1 MKIDNALILCDERIN
16 SIKEEIA
23 QYKDMEQAAKDAQSK
38 LTQLLIQ
45 HYVEKT
51 KEDLLSGLEFGDK
64 VSVTVKYDSYYFANE
79 KPEVRVE
86 EGYLDNVY
94 VDRFYTMNYIK
105 DYIRVSFNK
114 LKKDGTKSLRTFDYA
129 AYRIV
134 KIEKI

>member
-1 MKIDNALILCDERIN
+1 MKIDKSLILCDERIN
-16 SIKEEIA
+16 GIKEEMA
-23 QYKDMEQAAKDAQSK
+23 QFKDMEQAAKDAQSK

-51 KEDLLSGLEFGDK
+51 KEDLLGGLEFGDK
-64 VSVTVKYDSYYFANE
+64 VRVTVKPYDIWFANE
-79 KPEVRVE
+79 NPEVKVE
-86 EGYLDNVY
+86 EGYLNNVY
-94 VDRFYTMNYIK
+94 VDRFYAMNYIK

>member
-1 MKIDNALILCDERIN
+1 MKIDKSLILCDERID
-16 SIKEEIA
+16 SIKEEIT
-23 QYKDMEQAAKDAQSK
+23 QYKNMEQAARDAQSK
-38 LTQLLIQ
+38 LNQMLIQ
-45 HYVEKT
+45 HYIEKA
-51 KEDLLSGLEFGDK
+51 KEDLLSGLELGDK
-64 VSVTVKYDSYYFANE
+64 VRVTVKPYGMYFANE
-79 KPEVRVE
+79 KPEVKVE

-114 LKKDGTKSLRTFDYA
+114 MKKDGTKSLRTFNYA